1 MPVNPLQRMLVRARV
16 IWYRIINLP
25 LWRKILAA
33 GLIYLFFFGLVQLP
47 FPPVKKVLAYT
58 SYILYEYQLSFDFK
72 ELGRFDWLQYPAG
85 WLPVYNPQTKGDAD
99 LPPRPTEAGQAMM
112 LMPVEGEIT
121 SGFGWR
127 YHPVLEEESFHY
139 GIDIGAPAGTSI
151 RAAAGGLVS
160 RVEEHPELGLVV
172 YLDHGGGLETL
183 YAHCQEV
190 LVAENQPVRRGDTIA
205 TVGET
210 GLAANPHLHF
220 EIRERGVNVDPA
232 LWLGLLAEAGP

>member
-1 MPVNPLQRMLVRARV
+1 M
-16 IWYRIINLP
+16 
-25 LWRKILAA
+25 
-33 GLIYLFFFGLVQLP
+33 
-47 FPPVKKVLAYT
+47 
-58 SYILYEYQLSFDFK
+58 
-72 ELGRFDWLQYPAG
+72 
-85 WLPVYNPQTKGDAD
+85 
-99 LPPRPTEAGQAMM
+99 
-112 LMPVEGEIT
+112 
-121 SGFGWR
+121 
-127 YHPVLEEESFHY
+127 
-139 GIDIGAPAGTSI
+139 
-151 RAAAGGLVS
+151 
-160 RVEEHPELGLVV
+160 EEHPELGLVV